1 MKLAIFS
8 HCALDTIS
16 IEGNSYEQI
25 GGAASYCG
33 IMAHEL
39 KFDVDLFTKF
49 GSDFPKQ
56 YLEQNKINLINAESA
71 KNTTKFSISIS
82 GTDRTLKLENE
93 CEPIDYSSVDAD
105 GHIVS
110 PIFHEISNDVFKKI
124 KDDSNFLFVDP
135 QGFLRQKDS
144 ENNIVLKKNELD
156 LTNVNAI
163 KINPEEGKNIVDG
176 TPDEMMLALQKKGI
190 EYVLLTDKTNVSLLV
205 KNRVYSLKLPNKTV
219 HDTTGIGDIF
229 CSTFTCTMLKEK
241 DFLWALCFA
250 AGSAQAALESN
261 NVGLQKIPKKGAIE
275 NNASYF
281 YNLVDFRDL

>member
-1 MKLAIFS
+1 MKLALFS

-33 IMAHEL
+33 LMAREL

-56 YLEQNKINLINAESA
+56 YFDQNKINLINSESI
-71 KNTTKFSISIS
+71 KKTTKFSISIS
-82 GTDRTLKLENE
+82 GSDRTLKLENE
-93 CEPIDYSSVDAD
+93 CDPIDYSSVDAD

-110 PIFHEISNDVFKKI
+110 PIFHEISNDVFKNI
-124 KDDSNFLFVDP
+124 KGDSNFLFVDP

-163 KINPEEGKNIVDG
+163 KINPEEGKNLVDG
-176 TPDEMMLALQKKGI
+176 TSDEMMLALQKKGI

-205 KNRVYSLKLPNKTV
+205 KNRIYSLKLPNKSV

-229 CSTFTCTMLKEK
+229 CSTFTCTILKEK

-250 AGSAQAALESN
+250 AGSAQ
-261 NVGLQKIPKKGAIE
+261 GCT
-275 NNASYF
+275 
-281 YNLVDFRDL
+281 